1 MPRCVSQILSARAAA
16 STTLGLASPMADSRG
31 VPYTSRM
38 SNDRYRRELTL
49 SALAAL
55 FALSLIA
62 CARPPRTLFTMDND
76 VRAVVHAYDR
86 KMVEA
91 RKAAM
96 LAGSGNYVTVGAKGC
111 DYADIGTALK
121 EAPVGAFV
129 FYLMDPLYGGVSLTI
144 RRDVAL
150 IGFGALDTV
159 IEGAADPADARG
171 GVLSIEAGV
180 HAYVSGV
187 TVRGGKVT
195 DVPRRGGGVSNSGD
209 LVMEDCAII
218 DNLAT
223 YGVGVWTEGRA
234 ELRRCSIAGNR
245 GLRRPM
251 ADEYAAIDCG
261 GKGAGLR
268 VEKGGSA
275 LVQDCVLAFNRSV
288 SSGGA
293 VHVSCEASASLV
305 DCVLFGNVAKDRGGA
320 VDSAGGSIELIRCTI
335 AGNSAGT
342 KGQAIFHRGKLSISG
357 CLLADNGAGKAYYR
371 ADDNMGEYGGG
382 VFGLNEG
389 NFDASGSLP
398 LAETGDARYVRA
410 NASAI
415 RSSYGAGENLRG
427 ITGE

>member
-16 STTLGLASPMADSRG
+16 STTLGRASPMALRRG
-31 VPYTSRM
+31 MPYTTRM
-38 SNDRYRRELTL
+38 SNDRYRRALTR

-55 FALSLIA
+55 FALSLTA
-62 CARPPRTLFTMDND
+62 CARAPRALVTLDND
-76 VRAVVHAYDR
+76 IRALSPAYDR
-86 KMVEA
+86 GAVAA
-91 RKAAM
+91 RKAAI
-96 LAGSGNYVTVGAKGC
+96 LAGPGNYVTVGASGC
-111 DYADIGTALK
+111 DYADIDAALD
-121 EAPVGAFV
+121 EAPAGTFI
-129 FYLMDPLYGGVSLTI
+129 FYLMDPLYSGVSLAI

-159 IEGAADPADARG
+159 IEGAADPADAKG
-171 GVLSIEAGV
+171 GVLSIESGV

-195 DVPRRGGGVSNSGD
+195 DAPRRGGGVSNSGD

-234 ELRRCSIAGNR
+234 ELRRCAIAGNR

-268 VEKGGSA
+268 VEKGGFA

-293 VHVSCEASASLV
+293 LHVSCEAEARLV

-320 VDSAGGSIELIRCTI
+320 VDSAGGSIELLRCTI

-342 KGQAIFHRGKLSISG
+342 KGQAIFHRGRLSISG

-398 LAETGDARYVRA
+398 LAETGDARYIRA
-410 NASAI
+410 NARAI
-415 RSSYGAGENLRG
+415 RSSYGAGG
-427 ITGE
+427 IFGTIE

>member
-1 MPRCVSQILSARAAA
+1 
-16 STTLGLASPMADSRG
+16 
-31 VPYTSRM
+31 
-38 SNDRYRRELTL
+38 
-49 SALAAL
+49 
-55 FALSLIA
+55 
-62 CARPPRTLFTMDND
+62 
-76 VRAVVHAYDR
+76 
-86 KMVEA
+86 MVEA
-91 RKAAM
+91 RKAAT
-96 LAGSGNYVTVGAKGC
+96 LAGSGNYVTIGAKGC

-121 EAPVGAFV
+121 EAPAGTFI
-129 FYLMDPLYGGVSLTI
+129 FYLMDPLYSGVSITI

-209 LVMEDCAII
+209 LVMEGCAVM

-234 ELRRCSIAGNR
+234 ELRRCAIAWNR

-251 ADEYAAIDCG
+251 ADEYAAVDCG

-268 VEKGGSA
+268 VEKGGFA
-275 LVQDCVLAFNRSV
+275 FVQDCVLAFNRSA

-293 VHVSCEASASLV
+293 LHVSCEAGASLV

-320 VDSAGGSIELIRCTI
+320 IDSAGGDIAMLRCTI

-342 KGQAIFHRGKLSISG
+342 KGQAIFHRGRLSISG

-371 ADDNMGEYGGG
+371 ADDMGGEYGGG

-398 LAETGDARYVRA
+398 LAATGDARYVRA
-410 NASAI
+410 NARAI
-415 RSSYGAGENLRG
+415 LSSYGAGG
-427 ITGE
+427 IFRDISGEKVDIRSIIPILIVE